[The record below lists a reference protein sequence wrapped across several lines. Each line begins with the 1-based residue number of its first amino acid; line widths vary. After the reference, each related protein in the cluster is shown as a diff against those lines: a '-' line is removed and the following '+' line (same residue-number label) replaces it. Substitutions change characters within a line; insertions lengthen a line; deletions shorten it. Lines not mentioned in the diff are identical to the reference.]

1 MEQEQLEKEQPITD
15 NGVNPRRRV
24 RKQGINDYLTNFVK
38 NFGSDVRWY
47 YDVRLWSPVIMLLLI
62 LVLVVSGQQKKALK
76 EQLLAM
82 EETLAATVPADDVFA
97 QTEPTVATVAPV
109 NQEAEA
115 LARLADTVGNGRSDN
130 VKIIIMWVA
139 INRSEDQANGYGK
152 SLLEE
157 ISRPNQWQGYNE
169 NMGYSDSTYKLAEQV
184 LETKAQGGLRPLDS
198 DMLWF
203 VLNDDGSITV
213 RDEFSVAAG
222 QKWNEKTIY

>member
-1 MEQEQLEKEQPITD
+1 MEQEQLEKGQTSMEVP
-15 NGVNPRRRV
+15 VNPRRKV
-24 RKQGINDYLTNFVK
+24 RKRGINDYLTNFVK
-38 NFGSDVRWY
+38 NIGADVRWY
-47 YDVRLWSPVIMLLLI
+47 YDVRLWSPLIVMLLI
-62 LVLVVSGQQKKALK
+62 LVLVLSGQQKKALQ

-82 EETLAATVPADDVFA
+82 EETVITPAATDAVIE
-97 QTEPTVATVAPV
+97 TESTIAPVAPV

-169 NMGYSDSTYKLAEQV
+169 NMGYSDNTYELAKQV
-184 LETKAQGGLRPLDS
+184 LETKERGGLRPLDS

-203 VLNDDGSITV
+203 VLNNDGSITV
-213 RDEFSVAAG
+213 RDKFSVAAG
-222 QKWNEKTIY
+222 QKWDEKTVY

>member
-1 MEQEQLEKEQPITD
+1 MEQEELEKEQPIMETP
-15 NGVNPRRRV
+15 VNPRRKV
-24 RKQGINDYLTNFVK
+24 RKRGINDYLTNFVK
-38 NFGSDVRWY
+38 NIGADVRWY
-47 YDVRLWSPVIMLLLI
+47 YDVRLWSPLILVLLI
-62 LVLVVSGQQKKALK
+62 LVLVLSGHQKKALR

-82 EETLAATVPADDVFA
+82 EETVTTPAATDAVME
-97 QTEPTVATVAPV
+97 TESTIAPV
-109 NQEAEA
+109 EPINQEAEA

-152 SLLEE
+152 TLLEE

-169 NMGYSDSTYKLAEQV
+169 NMGYSDSTYELAKQV
-184 LETKAQGGLRPLDS
+184 LETKEKGGLRPLDS

-213 RDEFSVAAG
+213 RDQFSVAAG
-222 QKWNEKTIY
+222 QKWDEKTVY